1 MKSGFTS
8 IHPLLSFCYFFIFL
22 VLSMVVKKP
31 LFLFLLLILC
41 TILLYFLDGLVT
53 LKQNLKFYL
62 FMAGVILILNPL
74 FSTEGTTVLFYLKNR
89 SITLEGVLGGITF
102 ALSLLNILFMFL
114 AYNLIITPKKFLY
127 LFGNIIPKT
136 AFILTIIM
144 GFIPLFTRRLQE
156 IIDVRQIQKTACPNR
171 SKLSLKE
178 RLIEAM
184 TTLNT
189 LVSWTLEESLDN
201 AVSMRARGYGTTKR
215 TSSTIYHLDSRD
227 RYLIAI
233 SLFIGC
239 LSLIYFSSWLIF
251 ASLPILIE
259 MRERLRWHFMK
270 SNT

>member
-1 MKSGFTS
+1 MLIKN
-8 IHPLLSFCYFFIFL
+8 P
-22 VLSMVVKKP
+22 
-31 LFLFLLLILC
+31 LFLLLLL
-41 TILLYFLDGLVT
+41 TFTTVLLYFLDGLVS
-53 LKQNLKFYL
+53 LRQHLKFYL
-62 FMAGVILILNPL
+62 FMALVILILNPL
-74 FSTEGTTVLFYLKNR
+74 FSTEGATVLFYLKNR
-89 SITLEGVLGGITF
+89 SITLEGVLSGITF

-114 AYNLIITPKKFLY
+114 AYNLIITPRKFLY

-156 IIDVRQIQKTACPNR
+156 IIDVRQIHRASCPNR
-171 SKLSLKE
+171 QKLVLKI

-201 AVSMRARGYGTTKR
+201 AISMRSRGYGTTKR
-215 TSSTIYHLDSRD
+215 TSSTVYLFDLRD
-227 RYLIAI
+227 GSLIALSFVI
-233 SLFIGC
+233 TCF
-239 LSLIYFSSWLIF
+239 SLISFVKAQMTFCFLSGLLF